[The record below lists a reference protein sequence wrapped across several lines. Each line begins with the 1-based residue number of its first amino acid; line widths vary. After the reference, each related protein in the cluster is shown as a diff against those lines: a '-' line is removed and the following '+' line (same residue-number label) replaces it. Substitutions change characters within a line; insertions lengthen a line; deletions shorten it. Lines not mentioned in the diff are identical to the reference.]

1 MAKTSVSDELK
12 KYGYV
17 FSGKKTAIEL
27 AFVFGLVIFLGVV
40 FSLDIFYEVV
50 LGIIC
55 LLFLPL
61 FLKNY
66 AKSKYVQQRFSDLNI
81 YIEQFLYSFE
91 KSGKILD
98 TLRDVLE
105 IFDEGMMKKKIS
117 MAINHIENSYDSN
130 AEADALG
137 IIEREYEYEGL
148 KLIHDFALSVE
159 REGGE
164 YRNSAHILLEDRRM
178 WMERNVEHL
187 NEKRQGRVK
196 VLLSIIMTLL
206 ICLLIYVLGR
216 NMDVDITKQS
226 WVQFGT
232 TLVLVLDLFIYYL
245 TDRKFSEDY
254 LTQKK
259 KNDYAL
265 RLQKKWADYG
275 KKKVGLR
282 KVKYQMDKKV
292 IVREI
297 EKEFPRWILNL
308 SLLLQNDNVQ
318 VSIGKSYESAP
329 EIMKMD
335 LKKLIDE
342 LKLNPTGIKPY
353 ISFMKEYEIPDIESA
368 MKVLYSLSENGNGS
382 VENELGEIVKRNR
395 DMIDRST
402 KLKNEDDMSGMVV
415 LFLAPQITAGFK
427 MLVDMMVMFTMYFAD
442 FGKMLR

>member
-206 ICLLIYVLGR
+206 I
-216 NMDVDITKQS
+216 
-226 WVQFGT
+226 
-232 TLVLVLDLFIYYL
+232 
-245 TDRKFSEDY
+245 
-254 LTQKK
+254 
-259 KNDYAL
+259 
-265 RLQKKWADYG
+265 
-275 KKKVGLR
+275 
-282 KVKYQMDKKV
+282 
-292 IVREI
+292 
-297 EKEFPRWILNL
+297 
-308 SLLLQNDNVQ
+308 
-318 VSIGKSYESAP
+318 
-329 EIMKMD
+329 
-335 LKKLIDE
+335 
-342 LKLNPTGIKPY
+342 
-353 ISFMKEYEIPDIESA
+353 
-368 MKVLYSLSENGNGS
+368 LY
-382 VENELGEIVKRNR
+382 
-395 DMIDRST
+395 
-402 KLKNEDDMSGMVV
+402 
-415 LFLAPQITAGFK
+415 
-427 MLVDMMVMFTMYFAD
+427 
-442 FGKMLR
+442 